1 MPKTF
6 TRRLAT
12 EDGTI
17 QVTATVEIT
26 NPGYISVT
34 AAVWLPEDIH
44 RTDPSLI
51 GQCPEYVT
59 LAFGPDN
66 PDGIDLTD
74 FVDHHLSSSGT
85 GEPLYAKEN
94 GWYWFRSPEDSGVH
108 VPKHWEGL
116 DGAGRAAA
124 YLNVEPENFVGVET
138 RAEFNAIVESLRAR
152 WSREMADLLSRY
164 ERM

>member
-34 AAVWLPEDIH
+34 AAVWLPEDIR

-74 FVDHHLSSSGT
+74 FVDHHLGDSET
-85 GEPLYAKEN
+85 GEPLYAEEN
-94 GWYWFRSPEDSGVH
+94 GWYWFQSPSDPGAH
-108 VPKHWEGL
+108 TPAGYEGL
-116 DGAGRAAA
+116 DGPQRAAR
-124 YLNVEPENFVGVET
+124 YLGVEPETFAGVET
-138 RAEFNAIVESLRAR
+138 RSEFNAVVESLRPR

>member
-6 TRRLAT
+6 TRKLAT
-12 EDGTI
+12 DNGTI
-17 QVTATVEIT
+17 KVEARVEVHT
-26 NPGYISVT
+26 PGYLSLT
-34 AAVWLPEDIH
+34 AAVWLPEDI
-44 RTDPSLI
+44 RRSEPSTI
-51 GQCPEYVT
+51 GQCSEYVA

-74 FVDHHLSSSGT
+74 FADHHLSDSET
-85 GEPLYAKEN
+85 GEPLYAEEN
-94 GWYWFRSPEDSGVH
+94 GWYWFRSPEDAGAR
-108 VPKHWEGL
+108 VPMKWERL

-124 YLNVEPENFVGVET
+124 YLHVEPETFAGVET
-138 RAEFNAIVESLRAR
+138 RSEFNAIVESLRPR